1 MLRIETTKVF
11 EPLQPA
17 WLELPVEDPLLSGC
31 VPGVS

>member
-17 WLELPVEDPLLSGC
+17 WLELPVEDPAIRMRARR
-31 VPGVS
+31 